1 VKQLFQEQT
10 IANLIKIITIRNP
23 AINNSKKLVERFDLS
38 PIQYWFFENFKSS
51 LNHFNQSVFLEIQPN
66 IPLNHLELAFEKLL
80 AHHDLLRVRFSI
92 EEKNKNFV
100 DTKILSSIEP
110 FQVDVIDL
118 KNSTSVDSSQIIL
131 ETCSRLQKNLD
142 IEHVLLFK

>member
-1 VKQLFQEQT
+1 L
-10 IANLIKIITIRNP
+10 
-23 AINNSKKLVERFDLS
+23 
-38 PIQYWFFENFKSS
+38 FFENFKSS

-142 IEHVLLFK
+142 IEHGKLIKVALSGN